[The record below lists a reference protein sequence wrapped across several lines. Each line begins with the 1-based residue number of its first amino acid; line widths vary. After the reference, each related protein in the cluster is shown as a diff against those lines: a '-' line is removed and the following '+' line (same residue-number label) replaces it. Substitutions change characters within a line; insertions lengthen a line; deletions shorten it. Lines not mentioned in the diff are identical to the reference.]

1 MVAEIRRCG
10 DGYSKESIFKRYSA
24 SIKGFIE
31 KQISSTSKNEAEDI
45 LHDVFYKYMVSVEE
59 EETIEN
65 IAAWLYR
72 VTRNLLIDRTRKR
85 HEVRMPYLKNRDGEQ
100 TQEISLADLTP
111 NKSDSPED
119 ELIRT
124 LIREELDRALTEL
137 PNEQRRIFEL
147 NELQGIPFKEISEA
161 TGIPINTL
169 ISRKRY
175 ATLHLRKRLNPLYNE
190 LYRSTISDE

>member
-1 MVAEIRRCG
+1 M
-10 DGYSKESIFKRYSA
+10 SKESIFKRYSA